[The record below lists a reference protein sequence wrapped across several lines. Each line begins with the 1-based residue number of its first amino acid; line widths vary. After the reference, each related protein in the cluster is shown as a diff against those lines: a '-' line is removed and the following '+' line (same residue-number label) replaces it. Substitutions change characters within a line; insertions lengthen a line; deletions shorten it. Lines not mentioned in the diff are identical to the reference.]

1 MKKIF
6 SNKEIAKQTNLIYEN
21 FQENNDLILPLK
33 VNYALQMNY
42 KILSE
47 RAELFDDMKEKITK
61 KYGYYSEDEK
71 KYMLCYDKVDEAQD
85 EFNDFLTAE
94 QSLDIMTITLEDLGK
109 CGLTS
114 QQMQTLLFMI
124 D

>member
-42 KILSE
+42 KIFSE

-71 KYMLCYDKVDEAQD
+71 KYILCYDKVDEAQD
-85 EFNDFLTAE
+85 EFNDFLVAE